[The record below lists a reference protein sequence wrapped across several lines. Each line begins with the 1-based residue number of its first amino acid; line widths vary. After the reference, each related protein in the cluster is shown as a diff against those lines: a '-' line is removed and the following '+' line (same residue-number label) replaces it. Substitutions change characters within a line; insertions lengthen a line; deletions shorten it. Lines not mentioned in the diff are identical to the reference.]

1 MSGNRQE
8 KAGRVQTVVG
18 MIDGEDLGITL
29 PHEHLLVSRTVPFLE
44 PKEAVARKLAYEPVT
59 IENLNWLHFHWRENL
74 PNLQLQDEEVAI
86 EEVMQFKKEGGSTIV
101 CVSNENLGRD
111 PLGLAHISRM
121 TGINVVM
128 GSGYYIGEAQGP
140 DYDRKTED
148 EITEEIIADIEVGVG
163 NTGVRAGIIGEVGC
177 SCPLQDRERKSLR
190 ATARAQ
196 QQTGA
201 AISIHQTALDADSLM
216 EIVKILDGA
225 GADISRVVMGHID
238 ANILPSSA
246 RLELAKTGCYLEYD
260 NFGFVVFGS
269 IRPGLPPSLHMPCD
283 RERIEQIIE
292 LINEG
297 YLKQILVSQD
307 ICQKMMLLHYGGHGY
322 AHILRDMVPQMLARG
337 IAREQIHTIL
347 VENPK
352 RLLPFPHAT

>member
-8 KAGRVQTVVG
+8 RAGKVQTVLG
-18 MIDGEDLGITL
+18 LINPDQLGITL
-29 PHEHLLVSRTVPFLE
+29 PHEHLLVDATMDF
-44 PKEAVARKLAYEPVT
+44 VAPTSAGDRCRAYEPVS

-74 PNLQLQDEEVAI
+74 PNMQVQDEEVAI
-86 EEVMQFKKEGGSTIV
+86 EEVMQFKKEGGGTIV
-101 CVSNENLGRD
+101 ELTSGGLSRD

-128 GSGYYIGEAQGP
+128 GSGYYKGKAQGP

-148 EITEEIIADIEVGVG
+148 EITEEIVADIEAGVG
-163 NTGVRAGIIGEVGC
+163 DSGVRAGIIGEVGC
-177 SCPLQDRERKSLR
+177 SCPLQDGERKSLR

-201 AISIHQTALDADSLM
+201 AISIHQEALDADSLM

-269 IRPGLPPSLHMPCD
+269 TRPGLPPELHMPCD

-297 YLKQILVSQD
+297 YLEQILVSQD
-307 ICQKMMLLHYGGHGY
+307 ICNKMMMLRYGGHGY
-322 AHILRDMVPQMLARG
+322 THILRNMVPQMLLRG
-337 IAREQIHTIL
+337 ITREQIHIIL

-352 RLLPFPHAT
+352 RMLSFSQAM